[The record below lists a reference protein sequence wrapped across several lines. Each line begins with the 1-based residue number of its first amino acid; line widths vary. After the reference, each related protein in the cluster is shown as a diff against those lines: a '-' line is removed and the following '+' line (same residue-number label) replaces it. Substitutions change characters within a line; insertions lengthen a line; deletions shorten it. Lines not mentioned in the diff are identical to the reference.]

1 MDRIVYRARY
11 YNGRVGMFF
20 GAKIKKRK
28 REKQPTTTAVGLREH
43 SSSRFGFFSSRLARK
58 RFYPLENQRV
68 ALFSG
73 YRRRECD
80 NRNREWQSNGGR
92 VKRTKLN
99 DNATRLAQAEE
110 LFGERGKCNLSPSS
124 PLFQTSRLRLGKS
137 RAFPRSL
144 FLFIRKS
151 LTGKFIFSWAR
162 SPILSYRQKSE
173 FRRPRVKKKAFY
185 D

>member
-20 GAKIKKRK
+20 GAKIKKKKRK
-28 REKQPTTTAVGLREH
+28 IANNYSGRLTRAQFISFRI
-43 SSSRFGFFSSRLARK
+43 FSSRLARK

-144 FLFIRKS
+144 F
-151 LTGKFIFSWAR
+151 
-162 SPILSYRQKSE
+162 
-173 FRRPRVKKKAFY
+173 FY
-185 D
+185 LPGNH